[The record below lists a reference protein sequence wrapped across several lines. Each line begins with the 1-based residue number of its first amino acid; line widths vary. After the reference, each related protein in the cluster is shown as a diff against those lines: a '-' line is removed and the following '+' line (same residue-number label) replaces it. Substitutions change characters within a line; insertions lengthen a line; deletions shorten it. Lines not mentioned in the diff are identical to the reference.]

1 MAELNTRRVV
11 VTGLGAVSPLG
22 NGTAP
27 LWEAL
32 CNGTSGIRPLTSIPT
47 EHLTAPYGGECIDF
61 TGDIADFGELAKQTM
76 RSIKKGLRVM
86 CREIQLGVAVA
97 QAALRDASL
106 QMGVYDPHRTGV
118 VYGSDYIM
126 TLPEEFLDGIQN
138 CLDQEQKF
146 NFDRWAEDGL
156 PKVSPLWL
164 LKYLPNMPA
173 SHIAIYNDL
182 QGPNNSLTVR
192 EASSNLAVAEAY
204 CTIMRGDA
212 DIMIAGA
219 TGSRVHPLR
228 TIHTTLQEE
237 LAGADVEPSA
247 ACRPFDK
254 ERSGMVIGEGA
265 GALILEELESAQRRE
280 VPILAEIVGHSS
292 STVIERD
299 GTPRCGQALGHAL
312 RIALD
317 NASITPDQLGHVHAH
332 GISTQQGDQEEAQAL
347 AQELGS
353 NAEQVPVVAAKSYFG
368 NLGAASGLIETIS
381 SILALKEKQL
391 FPILNYQTP
400 DPQCP
405 VAAVTESSSTTGNN
419 FVNLNVSPQ
428 GQASAVV
435 IQEYQPT

>member
-1 MAELNTRRVV
+1 MADLTSRRVV
-11 VTGLGAVSPLG
+11 VTGLGQVSPLG
-22 NGTAP
+22 NTTEQ
-27 LWEAL
+27 LWDAL
-32 CNGTSGIRPLTSIPT
+32 THGKSGVRPLTSIPT
-47 EHLTAPYGGECIDF
+47 DHLTAPYGGECVDF
-61 TGDIADFGELAKQTM
+61 TGDIDDFGELDKQT
-76 RSIKKGLRVM
+76 RRNIKKGLRVM

-97 QAALRDASL
+97 QQALRDAKL
-106 QMGVYDPHRTGV
+106 QMGDYDPVRTGI

-138 CLDQEQKF
+138 CLDQDQQFDF
-146 NFDRWAEDGL
+146 NRWAEDGL

-192 EASSNLAVAEAY
+192 EASSNLAIGEAF

-228 TIHTTLQEE
+228 TIHVTLQEE
-237 LAGADVEPSA
+237 LAGAQMQPAE

-254 ERSGMVIGEGA
+254 DRCGMVIGEGA
-265 GALILEELESAQRRE
+265 GALILEELDSAQQRG
-280 VPILAEIVGHSS
+280 VPILAEVIGHNS
-292 STVIERD
+292 STVIETD
-299 GTPRCGQALGHAL
+299 GTARCGQALAHAL
-312 RIALD
+312 RLALK
-317 NASITPDQLGHVHAH
+317 NAKLPLQELGHIHAH
-332 GISTQQGDQEEAQAL
+332 GISTQQGDQQEARAIEE
-347 AQELGS
+347 ELG
-353 NAEQVPVVAAKSYFG
+353 NHREQVPVVAAKSYFG
-368 NLGAASGLIETIS
+368 NLGAASGLVEVIS
-381 SILALKEKQL
+381 SIMAIQKNQL

-400 DPQCP
+400 DPECP
-405 VAAVTESSSTTGNN
+405 LAAVRDLQQPAGNS

-435 IQEYQPT
+435 IQRF

>member
-1 MAELNTRRVV
+1 MADLNSRRVV

-22 NGTAP
+22 NTTES

-32 CNGTSGIRPLTSIPT
+32 TAGTSGIRPLTSIPT
-47 EHLTAPYGGECIDF
+47 DHLTAPYGGECIDF
-61 TGDIADFGELAKQTM
+61 TGNIDDFGELDKLTK

-97 QAALRDASL
+97 QEALRNANL
-106 QMGVYDPHRTGV
+106 QMGDYNPERTGV

-138 CLDQEQKF
+138 CLDHDQQF
-146 NFDRWAEDGL
+146 DFDRWAENGL

-182 QGPNNSLTVR
+182 QGPNNSLTMR
-192 EASSNLAVAEAY
+192 EASSNLAIAEAY

-228 TIHTTLQEE
+228 TIHVTLQEE
-237 LAGADVEPSA
+237 LAGANMEPSA

-254 ERSGMVIGEGA
+254 DRSGMVIGEGA
-265 GALILEELESAQRRE
+265 GALILEELASAQERG
-280 VPILAEIVGHSS
+280 VPILAEVIGHNS
-292 STVIERD
+292 STVIDRD
-299 GTPRCGQALGHAL
+299 GTARCGQALAHAL
-312 RIALD
+312 RLALK
-317 NASITPDQLGHVHAH
+317 NAGITPDQLGHVHAH
-332 GISTQQGDQEEAQAL
+332 GISTQEGDQQEAQAI
-347 AQELGS
+347 AQELGPD
-353 NAEQVPVVAAKSYFG
+353 ALQTPVIAAKSYFG
-368 NLGAASGLIETIS
+368 NLGAASGLIEIIS
-381 SILALKEKQL
+381 SILALQENRL

-400 DPQCP
+400 DPECP
-405 VAAVTESSSTTGNN
+405 VAAVQEDGQPAGNN
-419 FVNLNVSPQ
+419 FINLNVSPQ
-428 GQASAVV
+428 GQASALV
-435 IQEYQPT
+435 IQAF